1 MDITRF
7 IQKPNTPVPIPPN
20 ASAEE
25 EKDIIVG
32 NVGISQLSAK
42 KKERQ
47 RLSLQPRIKWTAE
60 ERFELG
66 RLAAQTSTANAL

>member
-1 MDITRF
+1 MLFVTPPPIPVEETSTTKLGTSRESICFMDITRF

-25 EKDIIVG
+25 EKDIIAG

-42 KKERQ
+42 KKER
-47 RLSLQPRIKWTAE
+47 LTA
-60 ERFELG
+60 
-66 RLAAQTSTANAL
+66 